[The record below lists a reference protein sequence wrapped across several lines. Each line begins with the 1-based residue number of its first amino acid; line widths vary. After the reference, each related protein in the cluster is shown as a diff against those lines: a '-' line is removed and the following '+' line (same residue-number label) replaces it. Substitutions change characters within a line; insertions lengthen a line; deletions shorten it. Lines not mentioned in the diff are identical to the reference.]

1 MVPYWKHAW
10 ISAEKDVRRMERDER
25 GVVRSDTNE
34 MYYPQPGTDEILAWV
49 KDGPDSEDKGF
60 YGNGIYPD
68 IPSPAAGADCSML
81 SPSTGED
88 IFRSSSMPKKVH
100 WSVPWSDLMMT
111 MFILFVV
118 MYTYHSAKKEF
129 LAPDGW
135 GTERSVHYT
144 PPLPARS
151 AESGYDHQT
160 TLPKL
165 FDLSNTTLQAR
176 NLKNFASVDL
186 VADKAVRIILTG
198 DLLFAIG
205 EAALK
210 PEAKEKLKQ
219 LAPII
224 KKTPYKVNVVGHT
237 DNLPLHSSSYSTNWE
252 LSVIRACV
260 VARFFIEEM
269 QVPENK
275 FFLSGHSY
283 FQPLRPHTSE
293 ENRAVNRRVEII
305 LTKER
310 PYGIP
315 FTGSTIPLDASNDR
329 RTQEVLSRR

>member
-1 MVPYWKHAW
+1 M
-10 ISAEKDVRRMERDER
+10 DRDESGILER
-25 GVVRSDTNE
+25 EKAE
-34 MYYPQPGTDEILAWV
+34 MPYPQPVTDEIVGWL
-49 KDGPDSEDKGF
+49 KDGPDSEDKSI
-60 YGNGIYPD
+60 YGDGLFPAITP
-68 IPSPAAGADCSML
+68 PAAGVDSTGL
-81 SPSTGED
+81 TPFTGED
-88 IFRSSSMPKKVH
+88 FFSNSSMPKKVH

-118 MYTYHSAKKEF
+118 LFIYHSAKKEF
-129 LAPDGW
+129 LAPDGL
-135 GTERSVHYT
+135 GIERSMEYT
-144 PPLPARS
+144 PPSPAKTGER
-151 AESGYDHQT
+151 GYDHQA

-165 FDLSNTTLQAR
+165 FDLSNKTLQAR

-205 EAALK
+205 EASLK

-219 LAPII
+219 LVPII

-237 DNLPLHSSSYSTNWE
+237 DNLPVHSSFYSTNWE

-260 VARFFIEEM
+260 VAQFFIEEM

-315 FTGSTIPLDASNDR
+315 FTNTPISLDGNSEQSREALSTS
-329 RTQEVLSRR
+329 

>member
-1 MVPYWKHAW
+1 
-10 ISAEKDVRRMERDER
+10 
-25 GVVRSDTNE
+25 
-34 MYYPQPGTDEILAWV
+34 
-49 KDGPDSEDKGF
+49 
-60 YGNGIYPD
+60 
-68 IPSPAAGADCSML
+68 
-81 SPSTGED
+81 
-88 IFRSSSMPKKVH
+88 MPKKVH

-118 MYTYHSAKKEF
+118 LYIYHSSKKEF
-129 LAPDGW
+129 LAPDGL
-135 GTERSVHYT
+135 GSEKTVQFT
-144 PPLPARS
+144 PPHPAKS
-151 AESGYDHQT
+151 GETGYDHVD

-165 FDLSNTTLQAR
+165 FDLSNKTLQGR
-176 NLKNFASVDL
+176 NMKNFGSVDL

-198 DLLFAIG
+198 DLLFAVG
-205 EAALK
+205 EAVLK
-210 PEAKEKLKQ
+210 AEAKVKLEQ

-224 KKTPYKVNVVGHT
+224 KKTHYKVNVVGHT
-237 DNLPLHSSSYSTNWE
+237 DNLPVHSSSYRNNWE
-252 LSVIRACV
+252 LSVIRASE

-269 QVPENK
+269 EIPENK

-315 FTGSTIPLDASNDR
+315 FTGTSLSLNGKNVES
-329 RTQEVLSRR
+329 QEEFFTS

>member
-1 MVPYWKHAW
+1 MN
-10 ISAEKDVRRMERDER
+10 RDER
-25 GVVRSDTNE
+25 GMVKSGKDE
-34 MYYPQPGTDEILAWV
+34 MAYPQPDTDEILAWV
-49 KDGPDSEDKGF
+49 KEGPDTEDNTV
-60 YGNGIYPD
+60 NGGDLYPD
-68 IPSPAAGADCSML
+68 ITPPVAGFYVSNL
-81 SPSTGED
+81 TPSTGED
-88 IFRSSSMPKKVH
+88 FFSNRTMPKKVH

-118 MYTYHSAKKEF
+118 MYIYHSAKKEF
-129 LAPDGW
+129 LTPDGL
-135 GTERSVHYT
+135 GTERSIHYT
-144 PPLPARS
+144 PPPPANHEER
-151 AESGYDHQT
+151 GYDHQA

-165 FDLSNTTLQAR
+165 FDLSNKTLQRR
-176 NLKNFASVDL
+176 NLKDFASVDL
-186 VADKAVRIILTG
+186 VTDKAVRIILTG

-205 EAALK
+205 KAALK
-210 PEAKEKLKQ
+210 PEAKEKLQQ

-237 DNLPLHSSSYSTNWE
+237 DNLPVHSSSYSTNWE

-315 FTGSTIPLDASNDR
+315 FNSKLISLDVNNKESQQLLSTG
-329 RTQEVLSRR
+329 

>member
-1 MVPYWKHAW
+1 MDR
-10 ISAEKDVRRMERDER
+10 AESGFGEREKA
-25 GVVRSDTNE
+25 G
-34 MYYPQPGTDEILAWV
+34 MPYPQPGTDEILGWV
-49 KDGPDSEDKGF
+49 NDGPDTEDR
-60 YGNGIYPD
+60 GIYGDGVFPA
-68 IPSPAAGADCSML
+68 IPPVGAGVDSAGLAPFS
-81 SPSTGED
+81 GED
-88 IFRSSSMPKKVH
+88 FFADRAMPKKVH

-118 MYTYHSAKKEF
+118 LFIYHSAKKEF
-129 LAPDGW
+129 LAPDGL
-135 GTERSVHYT
+135 GTERSMEYT
-144 PPLPARS
+144 PPSPAKGGER
-151 AESGYDHQT
+151 GYDHQA

-165 FDLSNTTLQAR
+165 FDLSTKTLQAR

-186 VADKAVRIILTG
+186 VADTAVRIILTG

-205 EAALK
+205 ETALK

-224 KKTPYKVNVVGHT
+224 KKTPYTVNIVGHT
-237 DNLPLHSSSYSTNWE
+237 DNLPVHSALYTTNWE

-275 FFLSGHSY
+275 FFLTGHSY

-315 FTGSTIPLDASNDR
+315 FTGAPIPLDGNS
-329 RTQEVLSRR
+329 EESREALPTG

>member
-1 MVPYWKHAW
+1 V
-10 ISAEKDVRRMERDER
+10 ERETDE
-25 GVVRSDTNE
+25 
-34 MYYPQPGTDEILAWV
+34 MAYYPQPDTDRILGWV
-49 KDGPDSEDKGF
+49 KDGPDTEDNSI
-60 YGNGIYPD
+60 YGDG
-68 IPSPAAGADCSML
+68 L
-81 SPSTGED
+81 SPEMTPPATGIDSTGLTTSIGGED
-88 IFRSSSMPKKVH
+88 FFSNRTMPKKVH

-118 MYTYHSAKKEF
+118 MYIYHSEKKEF
-129 LAPDGW
+129 LAPDGL
-135 GTERSVHYT
+135 GSERSVQYT
-144 PPLPARS
+144 PPSPAKSGER
-151 AESGYDHQT
+151 GYDHQA

-165 FDLSNTTLQAR
+165 FELSNKTLQAR
-176 NLKNFASVDL
+176 NLNNFASVDL

-205 EAALK
+205 KAALK

-237 DNLPLHSSSYSTNWE
+237 DNLPVHSSSYSTNWE

-269 QVPENK
+269 EVPEKK

-283 FQPLRPHTSE
+283 LQPLRPHTSE

-305 LTKER
+305 LTKDR

-315 FTGSTIPLDASNDR
+315 FMSSPISVNAGNEQSKEALSTS
-329 RTQEVLSRR
+329 

>member
-1 MVPYWKHAW
+1 MYRDDRGIV
-10 ISAEKDVRRMERDER
+10 EREQA
-25 GVVRSDTNE
+25 G
-34 MYYPQPGTDEILAWV
+34 MPYPQPDTDEIAGWV
-49 KDGPDSEDKGF
+49 KDGPDTEDNSI
-60 YGNGIYPD
+60 YGDGLFPGMT
-68 IPSPAAGADCSML
+68 PPAAWADGTGL
-81 SPSTGED
+81 TPFTGED
-88 IFRSSSMPKKVH
+88 FFSNSTKPQKVH

-118 MYTYHSAKKEF
+118 LFIYHSAKKEF
-129 LAPDGW
+129 PAPDGV
-135 GTERSVHYT
+135 GIEKSMEYT
-144 PPLPARS
+144 PPSPATTG
-151 AESGYDHQT
+151 EPGYDHQA

-165 FDLSNTTLQAR
+165 FDLSNKTLQAR
-176 NLKNFASVDL
+176 NLKTFASVDL
-186 VADKAVRIILTG
+186 IADKAVRIILTG
-198 DLLFAIG
+198 DLLFAVG
-205 EAALK
+205 ETALK

-219 LAPII
+219 LTPII

-237 DNLPLHSSSYSTNWE
+237 DNLPVHSTVYSTNWE

-260 VARFFIEEM
+260 VAQFFIEEM

-315 FTGSTIPLDASNDR
+315 FTGTPIPLDGSNEQI
-329 RTQEVLSRR
+329 QEALSNR

>member
-1 MVPYWKHAW
+1 M
-10 ISAEKDVRRMERDER
+10 DRDESGILER
-25 GVVRSDTNE
+25 EKAE
-34 MYYPQPGTDEILAWV
+34 MPYPQPDTDEILGWV
-49 KDGPDSEDKGF
+49 KDGPDTEDKSI
-60 YGNGIYPD
+60 YGDGLFPAITP
-68 IPSPAAGADCSML
+68 PAAGVDSTGL
-81 SPSTGED
+81 TPFTGED
-88 IFRSSSMPKKVH
+88 FFSNSSMPKKVH

-118 MYTYHSAKKEF
+118 LFIYHSAKKEF
-129 LAPDGW
+129 LAPDGL
-135 GTERSVHYT
+135 GIERSMEYT
-144 PPLPARS
+144 PPSPAKTGER
-151 AESGYDHQT
+151 GYDHQA

-165 FDLSNTTLQAR
+165 FDLSNKTLQAR

-205 EAALK
+205 EASLK

-219 LAPII
+219 LVPII

-237 DNLPLHSSSYSTNWE
+237 DNLPVRSSFYSTNWE

-260 VARFFIEEM
+260 VAQFFIEEM

-293 ENRAVNRRVEII
+293 ENRAVNRRV
-305 LTKER
+305 
-310 PYGIP
+310 
-315 FTGSTIPLDASNDR
+315 
-329 RTQEVLSRR
+329 

>member
-1 MVPYWKHAW
+1 VER
-10 ISAEKDVRRMERDER
+10 EKDD
-25 GVVRSDTNE
+25 
-34 MYYPQPGTDEILAWV
+34 YPQPDTDRILAWV
-49 KDGPDSEDKGF
+49 NDGPDPDYDRT
-60 YGNGIYPD
+60 YGDGPYPGITPPASGVDYTD
-68 IPSPAAGADCSML
+68 LTPSGGND
-81 SPSTGED
+81 D
-88 IFRSSSMPKKVH
+88 IFSNRSMPKKVH

-118 MYTYHSAKKEF
+118 MYIYHSSKKEF
-129 LAPDGW
+129 LSPEGL
-135 GTERSVHYT
+135 GSESTVHFT
-144 PPLPARS
+144 PPYPAKTG
-151 AESGYDHQT
+151 ESGYEHQD

-165 FDLSNTTLQAR
+165 FDLSNKTLQGR
-176 NLKNFASVDL
+176 NMKDFGSVDL
-186 VADKAVRIILTG
+186 VPDKAVRIILTG

-205 EAALK
+205 EAVLK
-210 PEAKEKLKQ
+210 AEAKVKLKQ

-237 DNLPLHSSSYSTNWE
+237 DNLPVYSSSYRTNWE
-252 LSVIRACV
+252 LSVIRACE

-269 QVPENK
+269 EVPENK

-315 FTGSTIPLDASNDR
+315 FTGTPLSVR
-329 RTQEVLSRR
+329 GKHEESREGLFTG

>member
-1 MVPYWKHAW
+1 MYESLSAW
-10 ISAEKDVRRMERDER
+10 TIIDTDKRGLVEREKDDYHQP
-25 GVVRSDTNE
+25 DT
-34 MYYPQPGTDEILAWV
+34 DRILAWV
-49 KDGPDSEDKGF
+49 NDGPDPDYDRT
-60 YGNGIYPD
+60 YGDGSYPGITPPASGVDYTD
-68 IPSPAAGADCSML
+68 LTPSAGND
-81 SPSTGED
+81 D
-88 IFRSSSMPKKVH
+88 IFSNRSMPKKVH

-118 MYTYHSAKKEF
+118 MYIYHSAKKEF
-129 LAPDGW
+129 LSPDGL
-135 GTERSVHYT
+135 GSENTVQYT
-144 PPLPARS
+144 PPYPAKS
-151 AESGYDHQT
+151 GESGYEHQE

-165 FDLSNTTLQAR
+165 FDLSNKTLQGR
-176 NLKNFASVDL
+176 NMKHFASVDL

-205 EAALK
+205 EAVLK
-210 PEAKEKLKQ
+210 AEAKVKLKQ

-237 DNLPLHSSSYSTNWE
+237 DNLPVHSSSYRTNWE
-252 LSVIRACV
+252 LSVIRACE

-315 FTGSTIPLDASNDR
+315 FTGTTISLRGKNEESMEGLF
-329 RTQEVLSRR
+329 TG